1 MDKVE
6 FRNHYNN
13 GVEPKTIRVKQIK
26 LNEMKHLIIIFLA
39 VITVNL
45 TYGQANSK
53 EKELS
58 KAEQFATKVGT
69 LIKKKFI
76 DVGTIKKVEIKV
88 IHCTD
93 MISAESIS
101 SVRFE
106 YELTSSHTFD
116 IRIATIDA
124 DEIDGLIRAIKIM
137 QEKVFTT
144 TPINHTEVTYKSRD
158 GFEVGCYWRLESWIA
173 YLKLKKD
180 DEKSYVF
187 LKKDDYTK
195 LLTLL
200 EKAKALLK

>member
-26 LNEMKHLIIIFLA
+26 LNKMKHLIIIFLA

-58 KAEQFATKVGT
+58 KAEQFATKAGT
-69 LIKKKFI
+69 LIKKEFI
-76 DVGTIKKVEIKV
+76 DIGTIKKVEIKV
-88 IHCTD
+88 IHYTD

-101 SVRFE
+101 SVKFI
-106 YELTSSHTFD
+106 YELASSPTFD
-116 IRIATIDA
+116 PKIAIIDA
-124 DEIDGLIRAIKIM
+124 DEIDGLIKSIKIM

-144 TPINHTEVTYKSRD
+144 TPINHTEVAYKSRD
-158 GFEVGCYWRLESWIA
+158 GFEVGCYWRLTSWIV
-173 YLKLKKD
+173 YLKVEKN

-187 LKKDDYTK
+187 LMKEDFTK

-200 EKAKALLK
+200 EKAKALFK